1 MLAITALSHG
11 TVPITEMKYID
22 YTELGTAIF
31 LPISKETPNPL
42 ASTDWF
48 TCCANVKTMISDLC
62 PYQGNIP
69 SRPFEKASFSLCYF
83 QLISKGLNCIMPNL
97 DNVKLQK

>member
-48 TCCANVKTMISDLC
+48 TCCANVKTMISSYCLMKIKLYLILSQ
-62 PYQGNIP
+62 PKVFVLN
-69 SRPFEKASFSLCYF
+69 FSLYF
-83 QLISKGLNCIMPNL
+83 Y
-97 DNVKLQK
+97 